1 MPVTAQLPEAESV
14 PAILLS
20 GTQFIS
26 EFVLSIQEVAYPGS
40 IVCSCFQGPH
50 RYFWM
55 TELGDTGLTGRGC
68 ICAWVTSYLMS
79 TVEEQMENWNVIL
92 MLEVPNIW
100 LHKTF
105 LCQHYRSELTWLL
118 MNWSVRLGKIIH
130 FKTSIFNSTV
140 VLIQR
145 NFLPLHDFLMSFP
158 IFISYSSSVL
168 IVSFL

>member
-14 PAILLS
+14 PAILLP

-26 EFVLSIQEVAYPGS
+26 EFVLSIQEVAYPCS
-40 IVCSCFQGPH
+40 VVCSCFQGPH

-92 MLEVPNIW
+92 MFEMPNIW

-105 LCQHYRSELTWLL
+105 LCQYYRSELTWLL
-118 MNWSVRLGKIIH
+118 MNWNVRLGKIIYILKLL
-130 FKTSIFNSTV
+130 F
-140 VLIQR
+140 LIALW
-145 NFLPLHDFLMSFP
+145 F
-158 IFISYSSSVL
+158 
-168 IVSFL
+168 